1 MSDTCVLF
9 FVKYPE
15 PGAVKTRLASVMGAE
30 AAAAMYRHF
39 VQDMLAELV
48 QVKADL
54 RICCDTGTVPRGV
67 QDVQDAQ
74 GTPGTPGTQDA
85 LAACKAWLGPQ
96 HVYQPQQG
104 DDLGAR
110 MRTALADA
118 YAAGYERV
126 VVLGSDIPD
135 FPHELAQKALDD
147 LDLHDAVI
155 GPAFDGGYYLI
166 GFRRDR
172 FLPGVFEGVEW
183 SGGSVYAATMERL
196 EAARLDVVRLPEWND
211 VDTMW
216 DLNVLY
222 RTNRNSS
229 FRKSSSYAAMREHDA
244 LIRQY
249 DMELPVW
256 ARETE
261 SGK

>member
-54 RICCDTGTVPRGV
+54 RICCDAGIVPRGG
-67 QDVQDAQ
+67 DGAQ
-74 GTPGTPGTQDA
+74 GAQDA

-172 FLPGVFEGVEW
+172 FLPGVFDGMEW
-183 SGGSVYAATMERL
+183 SGASVYAATMEWL

-229 FRKSSSYAAMREHDA
+229 FRRSSSYAAMREHDA

>member
-30 AAAAMYRHF
+30 PAAAMYRHF
-39 VQDMLAELV
+39 VQDMLGELA

-54 RICCDTGTVPRGV
+54 RICCDVESAPGGSGGA
-67 QDVQDAQ
+67 DA
-74 GTPGTPGTQDA
+74 A
-85 LAACKAWLGPQ
+85 LAAYKAWLGPR
-96 HVYQPQQG
+96 HAYRPQAG
-104 DDLGAR
+104 DDLGGR

-118 YAAGYERV
+118 YAEGYERV

-135 FPHELAQKALDD
+135 FPHELVQKALDD

-172 FLPGVFEGVEW
+172 FRPEVFDSIAW
-183 SGGSVYAATMERL
+183 SGTAVYAATMERL

-229 FRKSSSYAAMREHDA
+229 FRRSSSYAAMREHDA

-261 SGK
+261 SAK

>member
-15 PGAVKTRLASVMGAE
+15 PGAVKTRLATVMGAE
-30 AAAAMYRHF
+30 PAAAMYRHF
-39 VQDMLAELV
+39 VQDMLAELAH
-48 QVKADL
+48 VKADL
-54 RICCDTGTVPRGV
+54 RICCDTGTVPGGAGGA
-67 QDVQDAQ
+67 D
-74 GTPGTPGTQDA
+74 GP
-85 LAACKAWLGPQ
+85 LAACKAWLGPR
-96 HVYQPQQG
+96 HACQPQRG
-104 DDLGAR
+104 DNLGAR

-118 YAAGYERV
+118 YGAGYERV

-135 FPHELAQKALDD
+135 FPHELVQKALDD

-172 FLPGVFEGVEW
+172 FLPGVFEGMEW
-183 SGGSVYAATMERL
+183 GGATVYAATMERL

>member
-54 RICCDTGTVPRGV
+54 RICCDAGM
-67 QDVQDAQ
+67 
-74 GTPGTPGTQDA
+74 
-85 LAACKAWLGPQ
+85 AWLGPQ

-172 FLPGVFEGVEW
+172 FLPGVFDGMEW
-183 SGGSVYAATMERL
+183 SGASVYAATMERL

-229 FRKSSSYAAMREHDA
+229 FRRSSSYAAMREHDA

>member
-30 AAAAMYRHF
+30 PAAALYRLF
-39 VQDMLAELV
+39 VQDMLAELAL
-48 QVKADL
+48 VKADL
-54 RICCDTGTVPRGV
+54 RICCDTGPVPGGAG
-67 QDVQDAQ
+67 D
-74 GTPGTPGTQDA
+74 P
-85 LAACKAWLGPQ
+85 LAACKRWLGPRYACLPQ
-96 HVYQPQQG
+96 HG

-110 MRTALADA
+110 MRAALADA
-118 YAAGYERV
+118 YAAGYGRA

-147 LDLHDAVI
+147 LDPHDAVI
-155 GPAFDGGYYLI
+155 GPASDGGYYLI

-172 FLPGVFEGVEW
+172 FLPGVFEDMEW
-183 SGGSVYAATMERL
+183 SGPAVYAATMERL
-196 EAARLDVVRLPEWND
+196 EAARLDVARLPEWND

-261 SGK
+261 HGK

>member
-15 PGAVKTRLASVMGAE
+15 PGTVKTRLAAVMGAE
-30 AAAAMYRHF
+30 PAAAMYRHF
-39 VQDMLAELV
+39 VQDMLSELV

-54 RICCDTGTVPRGV
+54 RICCDT
-67 QDVQDAQ
+67 DAM
-74 GTPGTPGTQDA
+74 PGSPQDA

-172 FLPGVFEGVEW
+172 FLPGVFDGVDW
-183 SGGSVYAATMERL
+183 SGSSVYAATMERL

-261 SGK
+261 SVK

>member
-54 RICCDTGTVPRGV
+54 RICCDTGTAPCGG
-67 QDVQDAQ
+67 D
-74 GTPGTPGTQDA
+74 GTPGGQDA

-96 HVYQPQQG
+96 HAYQPQQG
-104 DDLGAR
+104 DDLGER

-118 YAAGYERV
+118 YAAGYERA

-172 FLPGVFEGVEW
+172 FLPGVFDGMEW
-183 SGGSVYAATMERL
+183 SGATVYAATMERL

-229 FRKSSSYAAMREHDA
+229 FRRSSSYAAMREHDA

>member
-54 RICCDTGTVPRGV
+54 RICCDTGTLPCGG
-67 QDVQDAQ
+67 DD
-74 GTPGTPGTQDA
+74 TPGAQDA
-85 LAACKAWLGPQ
+85 LAAYKVWLGPQ
-96 HVYQPQQG
+96 HAYQPQQG

-118 YAAGYERV
+118 YADGYERV

-172 FLPGVFEGVEW
+172 FLPGVFDGMEW
-183 SGGSVYAATMERL
+183 SAASVYAATMERL
-196 EAARLDVVRLPEWND
+196 EVARLDVVRLPEWND

-261 SGK
+261 SVK

>member
-54 RICCDTGTVPRGV
+54 RICCDAGKP
-67 QDVQDAQ
+67 DVSNSPDAPNS
-74 GTPGTPGTQDA
+74 PGAQDA
-85 LAACKAWLGPQ
+85 LATYKAWLGPQ
-96 HVYQPQQG
+96 HAYQPQLG
-104 DDLGAR
+104 ADLGAR
-110 MRTALADA
+110 MCTALADA

-172 FLPGVFEGVEW
+172 FLPGVFDGVEW
-183 SGGSVYAATMERL
+183 SGASVYAATMERL

-261 SGK
+261 SVK